1 MVSIC
6 YTVTLLIIASD
17 RSLGG
22 SYNGRGQGG
31 KSSLTASALGTETR
45 REVYLDR
52 LICTISPDRIE
63 VHPARSIIFLPL
75 ATLLLGL
82 AAFPVIFFWG
92 EGLSIGLRLLL
103 TLGAII
109 IVPVSGLGLVYSI
122 AGAHIVVDRHK
133 QSAVLQQGYLGMG
146 VGTQELMPFWKIDR
160 IDVRELT
167 PHDYRGHQ
175 DDFAQFE
182 VSILKLSGREIPVG
196 TVTVL
201 RDAADEGLARA
212 RDVAEVIAAMVG
224 TSVQVSRNEQPASG
238 GHSQP

>member
-1 MVSIC
+1 V
-6 YTVTLLIIASD
+6 
-17 RSLGG
+17 
-22 SYNGRGQGG
+22 
-31 KSSLTASALGTETR
+31 TASALGTDTR

-52 LICTISPDRIE
+52 RICAISPDRVE

-92 EGLSIGLRLLL
+92 DGLSVGLRLLL
-103 TLGAII
+103 TLAAII

-182 VSILKLSGREIPVG
+182 VSILKLSGREISVG
-196 TVTVL
+196 TVTVV

-212 RDVAEVIAAMVG
+212 RDVAEVIAAMAG
-224 TSVQVSRNEQPASG
+224 TSVQVTRNERPASG
-238 GHSQP
+238 EQAQP

>member
-1 MVSIC
+1 M
-6 YTVTLLIIASD
+6 
-17 RSLGG
+17 
-22 SYNGRGQGG
+22 
-31 KSSLTASALGTETR
+31 TASALGTETR

-52 LICTISPDRIE
+52 RICTISPDRIE

-103 TLGAII
+103 TLAAII

-212 RDVAEVIAAMVG
+212 RDIAEVIAEMSG

-238 GHSQP
+238 GQTQP